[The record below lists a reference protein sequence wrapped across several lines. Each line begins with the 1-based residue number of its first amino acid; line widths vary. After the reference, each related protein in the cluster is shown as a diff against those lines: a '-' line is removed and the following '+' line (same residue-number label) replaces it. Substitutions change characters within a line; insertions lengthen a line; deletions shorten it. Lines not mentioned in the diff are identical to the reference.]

1 MIYLNIVDILDKFG
15 VTLEKL
21 FGKKINKKLRS
32 ENSSKIQRS
41 RLQKNKFKKYFSIIL
56 TVAQRGAIV
65 GFSAASLNHSVIARQ
80 LGCSRAT
87 VIRLIDRHA
96 ETQGCEA

>member
-1 MIYLNIVDILDKFG
+1 M
-15 VTLEKL
+15 
-21 FGKKINKKLRS
+21 
-32 ENSSKIQRS
+32 
-41 RLQKNKFKKYFSIIL
+41 
-56 TVAQRGAIV
+56 AQRGAIV